1 MASGSKQNI
10 GQYLEGVDY
19 PAKTF
24 DLVTTAESNDAP
36 AEAVDRLD
44 QLPNY
49 AEFSSSEEVVKQ
61 LENIE
66 KSGKQTPPHEVV

>member
-1 MASGSKQNI
+1 MASEQNI
-10 GQYLEGVDY
+10 EQYLEGVNY

-24 DLVTTAESNDAP
+24 DLVTTAESNGAQ

-44 QLPNY
+44 QLPNN
-49 AEFSSSEEVVKQ
+49 AEFSSSEEVIKQ

-66 KSGKQTPPHEVV
+66 KSGKRTPPHEVV